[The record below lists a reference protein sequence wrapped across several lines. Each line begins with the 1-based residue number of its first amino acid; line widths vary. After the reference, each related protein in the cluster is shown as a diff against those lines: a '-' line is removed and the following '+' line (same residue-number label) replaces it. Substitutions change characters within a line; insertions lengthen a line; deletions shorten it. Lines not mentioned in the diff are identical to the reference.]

1 MKRIA
6 FFGHRFI
13 AESEEV
19 RKLIKNILIEKTK
32 QGYGEILVG
41 NHGDFDKIVLSEC
54 IKYKQEVNE
63 SLEVTLVLSTLSCLG
78 KTKEIWE
85 QEKLYQTITYEIE
98 NVYYKNRIIFTNK
111 KMVDNCDLVVCYV
124 NMNRGVSGAKRA
136 VNYAKKQKKK
146 IINLFNMFL

>member
-13 AESEEV
+13 VESEEV
-19 RKLIKNILIEKTK
+19 RKLIRELLIEKTK

-54 IKYKQEVNE
+54 IKYKQEVDE

-85 QEKLYQTITYEIE
+85 QEKSYQTITYEIE